1 VRRALQI
8 VAVCAVALGVALP
21 ALAAPARRTT
31 SPAQW
36 IARSIAAAKSAKT
49 VRVVAT
55 GIPSGGSTI
64 GFDFRLVAGKGGVG
78 TMTLGKQR
86 IDLVRIG
93 RFAYFRAGASFWQQY
108 AGQAGAQ
115 LFAGRWVKMPAST
128 SGFASFVELT
138 DISQF
143 FTGILG
149 SHGKLVLGSTKT
161 INGVRA
167 IALVDTSR
175 SGGGTL
181 WVAAQGTPYPVELAP
196 ASGPGL
202 VAFESWNKPATV
214 SAPHNAID
222 FSKLK
227 K

>member
-1 VRRALQI
+1 MRRALHT
-8 VAVCAVALGVALP
+8 VAFCVVALGLALP
-21 ALAAPARRTT
+21 ALAAPVRNAT

-64 GFDFRLVAGKGGVG
+64 GFDFRLVAGKGGAG

-143 FTGILG
+143 FTGILS
-149 SHGKLVLGSTKT
+149 SHGKLELGGTKT

-167 IALVDTSR
+167 LGLVDKS

-181 WVAAQGTPYPVELAP
+181 WIAAKGTPYPVELAP